1 MITKRN
7 ISILILLFVV
17 VFAAG
22 CQKTGVEPSSTPAVA
37 VNPTL
42 TAPPQT
48 STPLPTSAPTQM
60 PAPDPV
66 EEQLS
71 AMTVEEK
78 VGQLLVAGIDGLTP
92 GEDGRI
98 AIQDYKVGGIILFGR
113 NVESAGQL
121 VELTNGLKELNGNY
135 VNLFLGVDEE
145 GGRVSR
151 MPPEVAELPS
161 AYEYV
166 RNGGDPYLRGQVLA
180 QACKTFGFN
189 LDFAPSLDVWSN
201 PNNTVIGDRAFGN
214 TFDDVTAN
222 GPDCAYGL
230 MDAGVVPVVKH
241 FPGHGDTTVDSHVGL
256 PVVSKSLEEL
266 FKEELV
272 PFQLAMKGL
281 SLFRERELLG
291 VPAVMV
297 AHILMTEIDSEYPAS
312 LSPKVVTELLR
323 EQMGFDGMVVTDDL
337 TMGAVS
343 DTYSVGETAVLAV
356 EAGCDLLLVCHKT
369 ENLTMAYDA
378 LLEAVNSGRITEQ
391 RLDESVRRIL
401 TVKQDYQISAE
412 SVGVP
417 DVAALNEKITAILP

>member
-7 ISILILLFVV
+7 IVLAILLCVV
-17 VFAAG
+17 VFSAG
-22 CQKTGVEPSSTPAVA
+22 CRENGVETSATPAVA

-42 TAPPQT
+42 TVPPQT
-48 STPLPTSAPTQM
+48 IAPVPTPTPTPIPGRKA
-60 PAPDPV
+60 V

-71 AMTVEEK
+71 AMTLEEK

-92 GEDGRI
+92 GEDGEA
-98 AIQDYKVGGIILFGR
+98 AIQDYKVGGIILFSR

-121 VELTNGLKELNGNY
+121 VELTNGLKELNENY
-135 VNLFLGVDEE
+135 VNLFMSVDEE

-151 MPPEVAELPS
+151 MPSEVGDLPS
-161 AYEYV
+161 AYEYI

-180 QACKTFGFN
+180 EACKTFGFN
-189 LDFAPSLDVWSN
+189 LNFAPSLDVWSN
-201 PNNTVIGDRAFGN
+201 PNNTVIGDRAFGSD
-214 TFDDVTAN
+214 FDDVTAN

-241 FPGHGDTTVDSHVGL
+241 FPGHGDTAVDSHVGL
-256 PVVSKSLEEL
+256 PVVGKRSDQLL
-266 FKEELV
+266 REELV

-297 AHILMTEIDSEYPAS
+297 GHILMSEIDNEYPAS
-312 LSPKVVTELLR
+312 LSPKVVNGLLR

-337 TMGAVS
+337 TMSALS
-343 DTYSVGETAVLAV
+343 DTYSMGETAVLAV

-369 ENLTMAYDA
+369 ENLKAAYDG
-378 LLEAVNSGRITEQ
+378 LLAAVQSGRITEA
-391 RLDESVRRIL
+391 RLDESIRRIL
-401 TVKQDYQISAE
+401 TVKNDYQISGE
-412 SVGVP
+412 PVDVP
-417 DVAALNEKITAILP
+417 DVAALNEKIAAILP